1 MKISG
6 EVFTLASKKEFG
18 STWWGQRWIKVLE
31 SFGWRSRLQRG
42 RTYARAGHVLEI
54 NIKPGQVTALVQG
67 RRSRPYRVTIEM
79 KTISD
84 RDWEKVIEA
93 LAGRAV
99 FAALLL
105 AGEMP
110 RDIEEAFRQVRLSLF
125 PGAVRDIKTDCSCP
139 DWANPCK
146 HIAAVYYLLGRK
158 FDEDPFLLFLL
169 RGRSKEQLVSALR
182 ERRSTRAEQEEREED
197 LSPCGEPTG
206 SVLEKQLDRFWDE
219 GEDACGLL
227 FHPVSPEVDA
237 GLLKTL
243 GPPPFW
249 RGREDLDLWLA
260 DCYRTISRRAREEWP
275 EERR

>member
-1 MKISG
+1 M
-6 EVFTLASKKEFG
+6 ARKEFG
-18 STWWGQRWIKVLE
+18 ATWWGKRWIEVLE
-31 SFGWRSRLQRG
+31 SFGWSTRLQRG

-54 NIKPGQVTALVQG
+54 YIKPGQVTALVQG
-67 RRSRPYRVTIEM
+67 SRPRPYRVSIEM
-79 KTISD
+79 KTIPD
-84 RDWEKVIEA
+84 RDWNKVIEA
-93 LAGRAV
+93 MAGRAV

-125 PGAVRDIKTDCSCP
+125 PGAVRDIKTSCSCP

-146 HIAAVYYLLGRK
+146 HIAAVYYLLGKK

-169 RGRSKEQLVSALR
+169 RGRSKEQLVTALR
-182 ERRSTRAEQEEREED
+182 EKRAARAEQDRPEGD
-197 LSPCGEPTG
+197 LPLSGEPAG
-206 SVLEKQLDRFWDE
+206 PDLEEQLDRFWDE
-219 GEDACGLL
+219 GEEAAGL
-227 FHPVSPEVDA
+227 FYHPVAPEVDA

-249 RGREDLDLWLA
+249 QGGEDLAACLA

-275 EERR
+275 EG